1 MWTEG
6 KPGHCKR
13 EGVSFWRC
21 IAQVR
26 VTPELGESYFAAPA
40 LRIDGADCGPALV
53 LEMGNPRQA
62 AEWNAIVYGL
72 V

>member
-1 MWTEG
+1 M
-6 KPGHCKR
+6 
-13 EGVSFWRC
+13 
-21 IAQVR
+21 R